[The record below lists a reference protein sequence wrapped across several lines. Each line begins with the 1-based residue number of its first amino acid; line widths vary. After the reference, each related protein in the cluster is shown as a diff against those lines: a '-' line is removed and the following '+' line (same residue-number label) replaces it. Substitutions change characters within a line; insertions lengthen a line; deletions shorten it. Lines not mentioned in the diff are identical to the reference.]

1 MDPVEKVITV
11 LPRLAARPHL
21 VEKRNGAGNR
31 YHVLRRWVRSRGA
44 KGRKDDI
51 YLGRLTPL
59 QRLAVQQVIRDAGK
73 RDDRINANRHL
84 RLIYAQMK
92 EHRRGRA
99 ILSVLAQRAGYR
111 LHGYTLRKSMNKTGT
126 ERPSNATAARPG
138 AMPSAVAMGLIDAT
152 TPVASLLEGLKLAQA
167 LTERQMAHSVI
178 DLLKRAAKPGYEEC
192 EADRRIV
199 RALLRQ
205 SEHSIRV
212 EKEIARL
219 EGGRSSGADHG

>member
-21 VEKRNGAGNR
+21 VEKRNGAGSR
-31 YHVLRRWVRSRGA
+31 YHVLRRWVRNRGA

-59 QRLAVQQVIRDAGK
+59 QRLAVRQAIRDAGK
-73 RDDRINANRHL
+73 RDDRISATRQL

-111 LHGYTLRKSMNKTGT
+111 LHGYTLRKHMNKTGT
-126 ERPSNATAARPG
+126 ERPSNATAARPS

-152 TPVASLLEGLKLAQA
+152 TPVASLLEGLKLARDASFHQV
-167 LTERQMAHSVI
+167 AHGTI
-178 DLLKRAAKPGYEEC
+178 DLLKRMHERGYEDRD
-192 EADRRIV
+192 ADMRV
-199 RALLRQ
+199 LNALLRQ
-205 SEHSIRV
+205 TERFIRLKNKVARV
-212 EKEIARL
+212 ERDGK
-219 EGGRSSGADHG
+219 G